1 MANSD
6 SEQCS
11 FVAKIVGDDDDDLRS
26 DEVRILP
33 VHPAKYLRVIPVS
46 DKGRHECHGN
56 PAMDTSTNIRSVLDC
71 LRRPTQTSSY
81 RTWRNIGGVK
91 YWRIWR
97 IAVDSPKINPP
108 KFCLRNT
115 RLCYNKSVV
124 STARLHDMVD
134 YLLLTDEHI

>member
-1 MANSD
+1 MYYSKALLGHKSIC
-6 SEQCS
+6 Q
-11 FVAKIVGDDDDDLRS
+11 
-26 DEVRILP
+26 
-33 VHPAKYLRVIPVS
+33 H
-46 DKGRHECHGN
+46 
-56 PAMDTSTNIRSVLDC
+56 
-71 LRRPTQTSSY
+71 Y

-108 KFCLRNT
+108 KFCFRDT

-124 STARLHDMVD
+124 SMARLHDMVD